1 MNSNTPVGAT
11 GVKTNYKNDNAPAND
26 LKSYINIGGLGLNAG
41 IRIRF

>member
-41 IRIRF
+41 TRIRF